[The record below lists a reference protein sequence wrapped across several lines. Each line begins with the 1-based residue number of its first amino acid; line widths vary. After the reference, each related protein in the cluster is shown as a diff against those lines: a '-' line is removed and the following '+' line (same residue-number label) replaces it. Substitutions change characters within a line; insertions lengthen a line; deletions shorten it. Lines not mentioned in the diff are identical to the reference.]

1 MTLESLGYPN
11 IPKSITNPNV
21 VVRDALDANNPLSF
35 LQFIKTMDVSFNPSK
50 NQDYYTEYLKVW
62 NFVKNTK
69 TADNNSVIIERYRDF
84 IRDVNLEYTTLE
96 EQKFLSKLDFNDPL
110 DLDIAIPFYSRKLI
124 EISEYYNKKREETK
138 FQITKKRISGTNFG
152 LTKDIKDIAINY
164 LENLDNGKINYD
176 FTDLKNN
183 LEVEIE
189 ELYETYP
196 EYFNQTPND
205 QIYDNKDLD
214 YGLDIFLKTNAE
226 LIPLVFSGV
235 SSSLIELKEGNSLL
249 DNKRKLT
256 EKYIFSDYYY
266 LSTGSTVYD
275 FISGKILDA
284 DNPSASF
291 FNTKYPTTASTQR
304 KEFKTPV
311 EMGFFRP
318 HKLSIILI
326 DGEKPSYSFNFNNLE
341 PNTIYYFSDP
351 DIRGNNDGVLTFVNN
366 DLFLKRNDSSGKA
379 KNQPISDKSDSQYY
393 GYISQTETTPSKYLY
408 KIFESGYIQDAKEDI
423 YNNLYG
429 LFKNDGSFKQTIKV
443 IPETEKQYYILDG
456 HTFYDFKYGEGYAF
470 NYSTVD
476 NSTFPYTIRSGLSSC
491 TKSLTADFSRHYILF
506 GGKFT
511 DNFTY
516 PPDFYPNCQILE
528 GYSVFRNGIPTID
541 TISSDLSGYPLSGT
555 YYYSRLIE
563 GGIHDSSPL
572 QRALVD
578 PSYPTL
584 TANATQEI
592 VPNETTTFMIDG
604 GRVTPSLCDIQF
616 QFPSIY
622 YDPTVLQS
630 SVYNLSSSPTENY
643 FTRLSS
649 AGIIYVK
656 NTYTKEVKPFQT
668 TFNYLSTTLL
678 SSVYRELSG
687 IHSFEIVGDT
697 MFIQTK
703 NNLIIQKI
711 LFENGEFVNPNKSTY
726 VTSFNDNPYQKISK
740 RFKKKD
746 KVYYAKLDVETYPV
760 LNNNFKI
767 YPTIYEID
775 TTKHIRKTHSV
786 GGLTEFYAVSGGS
799 EAYTKAE
806 EPVFTYNNRSNEYNI
821 SFLMKTSD
829 NQFIIQ
835 EFDFELNPLSMITHK
850 QIKQQ

>member
-1 MTLESLGYPN
+1 
-11 IPKSITNPNV
+11 
-21 VVRDALDANNPLSF
+21 
-35 LQFIKTMDVSFNPSK
+35 MDVSFNPSK
-50 NQDYYTEYLKVW
+50 NQDYYTAYLKSW

-69 TADNNSVIIERYRDF
+69 TADDNSVIIERYREF
-84 IRDVNLEYTTLE
+84 IQDVNLEYTTLE

-124 EISEYYNKKREETK
+124 EISEYYNKKREEAK

-152 LTKDIKDIAINY
+152 LTKDIKDITINY
-164 LENLDNGKINYD
+164 LENLDNRKINYD
-176 FTDLKNN
+176 FSNLKND

-196 EYFNQTPND
+196 EYFNQTPNV

-226 LIPLVFSGV
+226 LIPEVFAGV
-235 SSSLIELKEGNSLL
+235 SASLIELKEGNSLL

-256 EKYIFSDYYY
+256 EKYISSNYYY

-275 FISGKILDA
+275 FISGKMLDA
-284 DNPSASF
+284 DNPAASF

-304 KEFKTPV
+304 KEFTTPV

-326 DGEKPSYSFNFNNLE
+326 DGEIPSYSFNFDNLE
-341 PNTIYYFSDP
+341 PNTIYYFPDP
-351 DIRGNNDGVLTFVNN
+351 DIRGNNDGILTFVNN

-379 KNQPISDKSDSQYY
+379 KNQPISNKSDSQYY
-393 GYISQTETTPSKYLY
+393 GYISQTETTPSKYLD
-408 KIFESGYIQDAKEDI
+408 KVFESGYIQDSKEDI

-443 IPETEKQYYILDG
+443 IPETEKQYIILDG

-470 NYSTVD
+470 DYSTVD
-476 NSTFPYTIRSGLSSC
+476 DSTFPYTTRSGLSSH
-491 TKSLTADFSRHYILF
+491 TGGFTTDFSRHYILF

-516 PPDFYPNCQILE
+516 PPDFYPICQILE
-528 GYSVFRNGIPTID
+528 GYNVFRNGVLVTD

-592 VPNETTTFMIDG
+592 VPDEVNTFMIDG
-604 GRVTPSLCDIQF
+604 GKATNSLCDIQF

-649 AGIIYVK
+649 HGTIYVR
-656 NTYTKEVKPFQT
+656 NAYTKEVKSLQT
-668 TFNYLSTTLL
+668 TFSYLSTTLL
-678 SSVYRELSG
+678 SSVYNELSG
-687 IHSFEIVGDT
+687 VSSFEVVGDT
-697 MFIQTK
+697 IFIQTD
-703 NNLIIQKI
+703 NNLIAKKI
-711 LFENGEFVNPNKSTY
+711 LFDNGAFVNPKKSTY
-726 VTSFNDNPYQKISK
+726 VTSFNDNPYQKVSK

-746 KVYYAKLDVETYPV
+746 KVYYARLDVETYPV
-760 LNNNFKI
+760 VSNDFKI

-775 TTKHIRKTHSV
+775 TTKHIKKIYSV
-786 GGLTEFYAVSGGS
+786 GGLTNFYTVSGGS
-799 EAYTKAE
+799 EAYIKAE
-806 EPVFTYNNRSNEYNI
+806 EPMFTYDNRSDQYNI
-821 SFLMKTSD
+821 SFLMKTVG

-835 EFDFELNPLSMITHK
+835 EFDFKLNPFSMINHK
-850 QIKQQ
+850 QIKQR